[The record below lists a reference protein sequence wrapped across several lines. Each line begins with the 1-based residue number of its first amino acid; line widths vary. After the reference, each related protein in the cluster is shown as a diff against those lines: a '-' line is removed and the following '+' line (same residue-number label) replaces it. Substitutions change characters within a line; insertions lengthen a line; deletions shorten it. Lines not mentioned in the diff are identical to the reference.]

1 MITKLIEIVYAFL
14 WGDLFTLPVMGSS
27 VGISLMLL
35 LLIPAGVYFTIRT
48 RLLPVRLFS
57 DMMKALKEKKETP
70 DSLSSFQTLIISTAT
85 RVGMGNLVGVVAARH
100 GAAHRDGT
108 GRGRRG
114 LRGSGEHNRAGADQ
128 EGKQRKQ
135 DREGANFLI
144 HDAYL
149 PSHSPCDE
157 CASRPQQRK
166 APPRRQGTSE

>member
-35 LLIPAGVYFTIRT
+35 LLIPAGIYFTIRT